1 LESSTAVFLA
11 LLVVGWILQGV
22 FSFWQAKRFYSRIQQ
37 LRTLGRTAV
46 GVAGSIYRTKAYGV
60 LAVDDQNR
68 IVRAEKLSGFT
79 FLAQPKPVQQLAGMT
94 LSDFLSGPVNGL
106 SPKLYDAFKMAA
118 ESLLEKSEP
127 EIDREAVDGDSSLQL
142 EALPGTSD
150 ASSLAPTRRDASSLA

>member
-1 LESSTAVFLA
+1 MGGSTGVFLA
-11 LLVVGWILQGV
+11 LLVVGWVLQGM
-22 FSFWQAKRFYSRIQQ
+22 FSFWQAKRFYGRIQQ

-60 LAVDDQNR
+60 LAVDGENR

-118 ESLLEKSEP
+118 ESLVKESEA
-127 EIDREAVDGDSSLQL
+127 EVDREAVDADSSLQL
-142 EALPGTSD
+142 EALSGTGD
-150 ASSLAPTRRDASSLA
+150 ASSLA

>member
-1 LESSTAVFLA
+1 LGSSTGIFLA
-11 LLVVGWILQGV
+11 LLVVGWVLQGV
-22 FSFWQAKRFYSRIQQ
+22 FSFWQAKRFYGRIQR

-60 LAVDDQNR
+60 LTVDSENR

-94 LSDFLSGPVNGL
+94 LSDFLSGPVEGL

-118 ESLLEKSEP
+118 ESLLEGEA
-127 EIDREAVDGDSSLQL
+127 EGDREAVDGNTSLQL
-142 EALPGTSD
+142 EAIPGTSD
-150 ASSLAPTRRDASSLA
+150 AGSPI

>member
-1 LESSTAVFLA
+1 MGSSTGIFLA
-11 LLVVGWILQGV
+11 LLVVGWVLQGV
-22 FSFWQAKRFYSRIQQ
+22 FSFWQAKRFYGRIQQ

-60 LAVDDQNR
+60 LAVDRENR

-94 LSDFLSGPVNGL
+94 LSDFLSGPVEGL

-118 ESLLEKSEP
+118 ESLLEGEA
-127 EIDREAVDGDSSLQL
+127 EGDREAVDGNTSLQL
-142 EALPGTSD
+142 EAIPGTSD
-150 ASSLAPTRRDASSLA
+150 AGSPI

>member
-1 LESSTAVFLA
+1 MGSSTGMVLA
-11 LLVVGWILQGV
+11 LLVVGWVLQGV
-22 FSFWQAKRFYSRIQQ
+22 FSFWQAKRFYGRIQQ

-60 LAVDDQNR
+60 LAVDGENR

-94 LSDFLSGPVNGL
+94 LSDFLSGPVEGL

-118 ESLLEKSEP
+118 ESLLEGEA
-127 EIDREAVDGDSSLQL
+127 EGDREAVDGNTSLQL

-150 ASSLAPTRRDASSLA
+150 AGSPV